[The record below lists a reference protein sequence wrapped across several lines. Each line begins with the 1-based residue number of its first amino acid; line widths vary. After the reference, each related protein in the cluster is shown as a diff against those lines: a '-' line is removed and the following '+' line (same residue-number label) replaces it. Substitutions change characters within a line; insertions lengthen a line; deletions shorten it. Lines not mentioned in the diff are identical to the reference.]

1 MDAYNRG
8 YDAGINDAGQGD
20 LDGLGNADT
29 EPKSELATITRAS
42 DPNDPNRADVAAGF
56 YALSYDTQ
64 YGQVISYRGT
74 DNVDP
79 FTWNHGASD
88 LWTGWVFGA
97 GPVTSQIK
105 LAQAFYEAAT
115 GADVFSS
122 DGNAILT
129 GHSLGGGLAGP
140 VISAEG
146 LLWGCGQP
154 AGTRVIRSALPCGTV
169 PSDRPRAGRRNG

>member
-1 MDAYNRG
+1 MTISKDLFLSILSMDSYNRG
-8 YDAGINDAGQGD
+8 YGAGITGLSDAKNTQI
-20 LDGLGNADT
+20 GNASISLRIQDIDDFST
-29 EPKSELATITRAS
+29 SAE
-42 DPNDPNRADVAAGF
+42 DAGF

-79 FTWNHGASD
+79 FTWNPGASD
-88 LWTGWVFGA
+88 LWNGWVFGA

-115 GADVFSS
+115 GTDVFSS

-129 GHSLGGGLAGP
+129 SHSLGGGLAGP
-140 VISAEG
+140 VISLKGYSGAAASPWNPG
-146 LLWGCGQP
+146 YQIP
-154 AGTRVIRSALPCGTV
+154 NAHR
-169 PSDRPRAGRRNG
+169 

>member
-1 MDAYNRG
+1 MTISKDLFLAILSMDAYNRG

-20 LDGLGNADT
+20 LDGLGDANGT
-29 EPKSELATITRAS
+29 KIGTATITRAS
-42 DPNDPNRADVAAGF
+42 DSDPNSAEVAASF
-56 YALSYDTQ
+56 YALSYNTQ

-74 DNVDP
+74 NDGTDI
-79 FTWNHGASD
+79 
-88 LWTGWVFGA
+88 WTGWVFGA

-115 GADVFSS
+115 GTDVFSS

-140 VISAEG
+140 VISLKGYSGAAASPWNPG
-146 LLWGCGQP
+146 YQIP
-154 AGTRVIRSALPCGTV
+154 NAHR
-169 PSDRPRAGRRNG
+169 

>member
-1 MDAYNRG
+1 MTISKDLFLSILAMDAYNRG
-8 YDAGINDAGQGD
+8 YDAGIELEGNEV
-20 LDGLGNADT
+20 GNADID
-29 EPKSELATITRAS
+29 KDSAILNS
-42 DPNDPNRADVAAGF
+42 DPNDPNRVDEDAGF

-79 FTWNHGASD
+79 FTWNPGASD

-140 VISAEG
+140 VISAKG
-146 LLWGCGQP
+146 YSG
-154 AGTRVIRSALPCGTV
+154 AAAS
-169 PSDRPRAGRRNG
+169 PRNPGYQIPNVHSTCH